1 LETGRFVADCGG
13 LIRQIV
19 LSLPADFFALTTHQ
33 WFQPLIPIGNL
44 LQAFPTGIDTFLLVE
59 PRDMPQAQR
68 WAGSLEASCNIV
80 FVAGA
85 EDRNTVNS
93 PWTQDAFLVRKLPAE
108 RSADIEI
115 LTLETGGA
123 AASIADFLSVPKG
136 LLPASLPGGNQLV
149 GPDFRLVGHSQLVGR
164 SATRAGSTK
173 QTIDL
178 LEKLQALDERPIR
191 IFGYRPERPRR
202 QTGGTRLSELE
213 DFVRNGHQFGFHV
226 DQFVSVTG
234 LERGNRPLLIV
245 GEPCGLEDGTV
256 TPLIEEARRALDA
269 SAVELIRQGFEVLR
283 NPLPYVI
290 TPDSRKR
297 LPRLYNNLILENE
310 IRSGRERPLVWLP
323 QFGDAEPLE
332 KFDRMNSAVW
342 EELGFDV
349 APIYGCSYLASRNGS
364 LRCLS
369 KILSREDES
378 SKKA

>member
-1 LETGRFVADCGG
+1 
-13 LIRQIV
+13 
-19 LSLPADFFALTTHQ
+19 
-33 WFQPLIPIGNL
+33 
-44 LQAFPTGIDTFLLVE
+44 
-59 PRDMPQAQR
+59 MPQAQQ
-68 WAGSLEASCNIV
+68 WANSLNASCNIV

-93 PWTQDAFLVRKLPAE
+93 PWTQDAFLVRRLPGARPAE
-108 RSADIEI
+108 IEI
-115 LTLETGGA
+115 LTSETGGA
-123 AASIADFLSVPKG
+123 AASITDFLSVPKG
-136 LLPASLPGGNQLV
+136 LLPAFLPGGNQLV

-164 SATRAGSTK
+164 SAARAGSTR

-191 IFGYRPERPRR
+191 IFGYRPEHARR
-202 QTGGTRLSELE
+202 QTDLPELE
-213 DFVRNGHQFGFHV
+213 HFFRNGHQFGFHV

-269 SAVELIRQGFEVLR
+269 SAAELIRQGFEVLR

-290 TPDSRKR
+290 TPDGGKR

-310 IRSGRERPLVWLP
+310 IRLGRERPLVWLP

-332 KFDRMNSAVW
+332 KFDRMNRAVW

-349 APIYGCSYLASRNGS
+349 VPVYGCSYLASRNGS